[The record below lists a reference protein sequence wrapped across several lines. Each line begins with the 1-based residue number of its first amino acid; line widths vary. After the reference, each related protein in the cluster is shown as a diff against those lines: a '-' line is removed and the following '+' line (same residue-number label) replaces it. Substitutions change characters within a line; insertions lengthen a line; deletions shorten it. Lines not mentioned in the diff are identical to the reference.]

1 MGPQIGG
8 GGGGEKGGDFVIRA
22 SHNLFTLYDFKYKQ
36 HIIAASGA
44 NGSSNKKRGRNAKD
58 TIVLVPKGTLV
69 IDALTGCRL
78 RELLSDAEGFI
89 AANGGSGGKGSVHAR
104 EEEELKGQLG
114 EEKELFLDLKLIAD
128 VGLAGFPNSGKS
140 TLISRMSNAHP
151 KIANYPFTTKEPVL
165 GIVEDETEERFSIAD
180 IPGLI
185 KDSHLG
191 RGLGDKFLRHIERT
205 KVIVQMIDMAGLDGR
220 DPLEDYRVIN
230 DELKFYSREVFNK
243 PRVLAANKMDLP
255 QAKDNLLRF
264 KKEVKKKIIPI
275 SAQESQGLE
284 ELLDAIKKKLFARSS

>member
-1 MGPQIGG
+1 M
-8 GGGGEKGGDFVIRA
+8 
-22 SHNLFTLYDFKYKQ
+22 
-36 HIIAASGA
+36 
-44 NGSSNKKRGRNAKD
+44 
-58 TIVLVPKGTLV
+58 
-69 IDALTGCRL
+69 
-78 RELLSDAEGFI
+78 
-89 AANGGSGGKGSVHAR
+89 HAR

>member
-1 MGPQIGG
+1 M
-8 GGGGEKGGDFVIRA
+8 
-22 SHNLFTLYDFKYKQ
+22 
-36 HIIAASGA
+36 
-44 NGSSNKKRGRNAKD
+44 
-58 TIVLVPKGTLV
+58 
-69 IDALTGCRL
+69 
-78 RELLSDAEGFI
+78 
-89 AANGGSGGKGSVHAR
+89 
-104 EEEELKGQLG
+104 
-114 EEKELFLDLKLIAD
+114 KELFLDLKLIAD